1 MISMFKKS
9 WTKKMV
15 DDQTFLGD
23 RFFLYIFIFIKLKH
37 IADETS
43 GFPRNI
49 GFCQD
54 HHIHTMV
61 HVNLSELLRFL
72 WIKKQV

>member
-1 MISMFKKS
+1 
-9 WTKKMV
+9 MV

-23 RFFLYIFIFIKLKH
+23 RFFLIYIIFIFIKLKH
-37 IADETS
+37 VADETS

-61 HVNLSELLRFL
+61 HVNIITFL
-72 WIKKQV
+72 VDKETGLNKSILYPY